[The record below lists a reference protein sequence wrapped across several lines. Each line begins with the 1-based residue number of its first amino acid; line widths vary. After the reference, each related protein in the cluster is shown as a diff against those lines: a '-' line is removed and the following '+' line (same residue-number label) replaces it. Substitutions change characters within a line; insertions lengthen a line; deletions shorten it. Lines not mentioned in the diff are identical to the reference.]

1 MPVRDEAHEAAPLVV
16 PARLESIREDVDQCD
31 DDEEESSAASPAF
44 KAVAQPAAPRNIAMA
59 APAPI
64 PAVAVAPPKHT
75 AVPMPTKAAAAAP
88 RTDAAAAPVMTA
100 IDNVLSDPEE
110 LETYLS
116 FVASSTDKKA
126 AQKAGKNVA
135 FLLKVAQFNRAAEQ
149 ERPRVARAIYDEF
162 LHARPNGA
170 PARDQKG
177 QVEVD
182 VSELRKTKLV
192 SQYQAV
198 FEKPQSELQTGFFD
212 KAARDVEAFVG
223 PTLNKYIE
231 AKKTGVYS

>member
-1 MPVRDEAHEAAPLVV
+1 MLASIAEDEEGD
-16 PARLESIREDVDQCD
+16 EC
-31 DDEEESSAASPAF
+31 DDEEESSVASPAP
-44 KAVAQPAAPRNIAMA
+44 KATYTATAKPSAVSGVVARAVAAPVVV
-59 APAPI
+59 AP
-64 PAVAVAPPKHT
+64 VVAPPKQAGVAKRMIAAP
-75 AVPMPTKAAAAAP
+75 AVPAAVPVTATQSRVPVAS
-88 RTDAAAAPVMTA
+88 APVMAA
-100 IDNVLSDPEE
+100 IDDVLSDPEE

-135 FLLKVAQFNRAAEQ
+135 FLLKVAQFNKAAEQ

-162 LHARPNGA
+162 LHARGTGA

-198 FEKPQSELQTGFFD
+198 FEKQTELQTGFFD
-212 KAARDVEAFVG
+212 KAARDVEAFVN

-231 AKKTGVYS
+231 AKKTG